1 MSSAMNW
8 TVHNG
13 GLVAEESYPYDANT
27 PQKYCR
33 APADP
38 ELTVVKISGFVDVP
52 PNNKTQLMQ
61 AVKMQPVSVA
71 IDANCDE
78 FQNYQ
83 DGVFDGGSCGTSLDH
98 GVLLTGFKTELNRKG
113 VLGGFLRMKNSWS
126 ADWGDSGYM
135 EINLEDG
142 KGVMGVNM
150 QASFPTGATMY
161 KNYVKPKYC
170 GLDQHGSNKNESF
183 HSCSQMT
190 GPETCCCTHHN
201 TGILKEC
208 TSYVCCQN
216 GTKCSKAG
224 VCA

>member
-1 MSSAMNW
+1 MEGAAAIASGYSFKQNDPEVLGFSEMQIVECDHNGEDSGCNGGDMSSAMNW

-126 ADWGDSGYM
+126 
-135 EINLEDG
+135 
-142 KGVMGVNM
+142 K
-150 QASFPTGATMY
+150 
-161 KNYVKPKYC
+161 
-170 GLDQHGSNKNESF
+170 
-183 HSCSQMT
+183 
-190 GPETCCCTHHN
+190 
-201 TGILKEC
+201 
-208 TSYVCCQN
+208 
-216 GTKCSKAG
+216 
-224 VCA
+224 